1 MRSDPPLST
10 LRAALHSRTDS
21 SLLGSFEGYD
31 VLSFGSTKAGTV
43 ATMGLGARY
52 RLGRYALFGLV
63 YELPVTARQDIIDF
77 RIGCDLVVHL

>member
-1 MRSDPPLST
+1 M
-10 LRAALHSRTDS
+10 
-21 SLLGSFEGYD
+21 
-31 VLSFGSTKAGTV
+31 LSFGSTRAGTV
-43 ATMGLGARY
+43 ATLGLGARY